1 MWKWATLYV
10 DEKCSGLLGASHES
24 LLLQVTY
31 GGNFYLARME
41 HEATDLRYE
50 QSHS

>member
-1 MWKWATLYV
+1 MMWWLV
-10 DEKCSGLLGASHES
+10 
-24 LLLQVTY
+24 QVTY

-50 QSHS
+50 QPEPWGNITV